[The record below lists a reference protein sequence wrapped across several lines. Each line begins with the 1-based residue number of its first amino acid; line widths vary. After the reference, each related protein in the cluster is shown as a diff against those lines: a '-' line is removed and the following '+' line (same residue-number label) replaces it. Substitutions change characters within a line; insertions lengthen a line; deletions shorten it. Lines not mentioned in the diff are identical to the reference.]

1 MTFPVIH
8 HEVPALL
15 RGLERAPT
23 AHHAVI
29 GRLLASVL
37 CLALVAAGVG
47 TVHAATALKIVVY
60 GGTGNIGQR
69 IVHEALDRGH
79 KVTVVV
85 RDPSALAE
93 QSPRLRVFKG
103 NVLNAAEVAR
113 TISGADVVVSAVSFR
128 GPTAD
133 SGGFSRAAASLVAAL
148 RSFGSQAPYLIVVG
162 GAGSLEQP
170 PGVHIEIPPAWREEV
185 NGQNNSL
192 AYYRTIS
199 NVRWT
204 YFSPAF
210 MITPG
215 IRTGQ
220 FRLGGDQ
227 MIIDAKGD
235 SRISMEDYAV
245 AVIDEAEKPAHVR
258 KRFTIGY

>member
-1 MTFPVIH
+1 MKFRVAH
-8 HEVPALL
+8 VEVP
-15 RGLERAPT
+15 RAGRT
-23 AHHAVI
+23 VHHAVI
-29 GRLLASVL
+29 SGLLASVL
-37 CLALVAAGVG
+37 CLALIAAGVG

-79 KVTVVV
+79 TVTVVV

-93 QSPRLRVFKG
+93 QPPRLRVLKG
-103 NVLNAAEVAR
+103 NVLDSAEVTR

-128 GPTAD
+128 SQTHNLD
-133 SGGFSRAAASLVAAL
+133 GFSRAAASLVTAL
-148 RSFGSQAPYLIVVG
+148 RRLGAGAPYSRVPYLIVVG
-162 GAGSLEQP
+162 GAGSLKQP

-185 NGQNNSL
+185 TGQNNSL

-199 NVRWT
+199 DVRWT

-215 IRTGQ
+215 TRTGQ

-227 MIIDAKGD
+227 MITDAAGN

-245 AVIDEAEKPAHVR
+245 AVIDEAEKPMHVR

>member
-1 MTFPVIH
+1 MTLVIK
-8 HEVPALL
+8 
-15 RGLERAPT
+15 R
-23 AHHAVI
+23 
-29 GRLLASVL
+29 SFFFML
-37 CLALVAAGVG
+37 CLALVAAGIG
-47 TVHAATALKIVVY
+47 PVHAATALKIVVY

-79 KVTVVV
+79 MVTVVV
-85 RDPSALAE
+85 RDPTALAE
-93 QSPRLRVFKG
+93 QPPRLRVLKG
-103 NVLNAAEVAR
+103 NVLDSAEVSR
-113 TISGADVVVSAVSFR
+113 TISGSDVVVSAVSFR
-128 GPTAD
+128 GPTPD
-133 SGGFSRAAASLVAAL
+133 SGGFSRAATSLVTAL
-148 RSFGSQAPYLIVVG
+148 RGLGPRAPYLIVVG

-192 AYYRTIS
+192 AYYRTIRD
-199 NVRWT
+199 VRWT

-215 IRTGQ
+215 KRTGQ

-227 MIIDAKGD
+227 MITDANGNN
-235 SRISMEDYAV
+235 RISMEDYAA
-245 AVIDEAEKPAHVR
+245 AVVDEAEKPVHVR